1 MTVTVYDPTGSVTL
15 IHSAPPT
22 GATGATGSP
31 PPPVQKGNFDSL
43 TTTIAVG
50 WATRNVSIF
59 VDGVNV
65 ATVTPSLPRPD
76 VVAVYPSFPPN
87 TGWSVALTLAPGT
100 HSVDAK
106 FPDGS
111 SLSSSP
117 QSIVVPSG
125 PPVYAAPVFSF
136 PASLP
141 LSVGIATPLSPY
153 VSSALPLVFTPL
165 DTTLIS
171 MNATGVVTAKMVGT
185 ATLSVE
191 VDDGH

>member
-1 MTVTVYDPTGSVTL
+1 
-15 IHSAPPT
+15 
-22 GATGATGSP
+22 
-31 PPPVQKGNFDSL
+31 VQKGNFDSL

-50 WATRNVSIF
+50 WSTRDVSIF

-65 ATVTPSLPRPD
+65 ATVTPNLPRPD
-76 VVAVYPSFPPN
+76 VVAAYPTFPPD
-87 TGWSVALTLAPGT
+87 TGWSAMLTLAPGT

-125 PPVYAAPVFSF
+125 PPVYTAPVFSF

-141 LSVGIATPLSPY
+141 LSVGIATPLLPY
-153 VSSALPLVFTPL
+153 VSSALPLVFTPI
-165 DTTLIS
+165 DTALVS
-171 MNATGVVTAKMVGT
+171 MDVAGVVTAKVVGA
-185 ATLSVE
+185 ATISVE